1 MTAKEKCGKKWTY
14 FHCFLCLGVL
24 LQIILISIITLL
36 NIFSSTFVMFFF
48 YFQDTFGEW
57 YRYFLF
63 SVWVIDIVL
72 IFLVYHL
79 ETCLKEITE
88 NYQRDRCQEEDYVNY
103 GANSF
108 TCEQASWSSNWTIHV
123 QLPSCKNDSSKK
135 ELMRCNGVF
144 QYRPISLNEF
154 MFTTF
159 KCIFCAAICSKFE

>member
-1 MTAKEKCGKKWTY
+1 MTAKEICGKKCIY
-14 FHCFLCLGVL
+14 FHCFLCLVL
-24 LQIILISIITLL
+24 CD
-36 NIFSSTFVMFFF
+36 VMFKSYQSLLYLTYFHPPLSCFLF
-48 YFQDTFGEW
+48 YFDFQDPFGEW

-63 SVWVIDIVL
+63 SIWVIDIAL

-88 NYQRDRCQEEDYVNY
+88 NYQDRCQEKDYVNY
-103 GANSF
+103 GASSF

-144 QYRPISLNEF
+144 QYRPISLN
-154 MFTTF
+154 
-159 KCIFCAAICSKFE
+159 